1 MKMRGVL
8 CLPTAGFTSS
18 NEQTMALMR
27 FWSSIR
33 PAASD
38 VDEDAEE
45 IPAPSALVPAD
56 SVVGRSLVIVIAIMT
71 FLAALAANVAIL
83 VADAS
88 VEWRSDVAREA
99 TVQVRPVPG
108 RNVEADVK
116 DAAEAMR
123 RTPGV
128 REARIYAKSES
139 EALLTPWL
147 GEGLDLSEL
156 PTPRMIVLKLD
167 AENRTDL
174 DKLRLELERAVPNAV
189 LDDHHVFIERL
200 GDMARAAV
208 AIAALIFVLIL
219 AAMAVA
225 VASATRAAVATNR
238 EIVEVLHIVGAADSF
253 IAREFQHRFMALGL
267 RGALIGGGG
276 AIAFFAL
283 AQFVAQRWRAT
294 GGGDQMEAMFGDFTI
309 GPSGFV
315 VIFLL
320 AGGVAALTGYLS
332 QFIVLRHLQRLG

>member
-1 MKMRGVL
+1 MMKRVGS
-8 CLPTAGFTSS
+8 CSPTEGSTFS
-18 NEQTMALMR
+18 NERTTAVMR
-27 FWSSIR
+27 FWSSTR
-33 PAASD
+33 LAASD
-38 VDEDAEE
+38 VDEDAEDM
-45 IPAPSALVPAD
+45 PAQSALVPAD
-56 SVVGRSLVIVIAIMT
+56 SVAGRSLVIVIAIMT

-99 TVQVRPVPG
+99 TVQVRPVAG
-108 RNVEADVK
+108 RDIEADLK
-116 DAAEAMR
+116 EAAEAMR
-123 RTPGV
+123 RQPGV
-128 REARIYAKSES
+128 REARVYAKSES

-167 AENRTDL
+167 TQNRADL
-174 DKLRLELERAVPNAV
+174 DRLRMELERVVPSAV

-208 AIAALIFVLIL
+208 ASAALIFVLIL

-253 IAREFQHRFMALGL
+253 IAREFQRRFMALGL

-276 AIAFFAL
+276 AIAFFAV
-283 AQFVAQRWRAT
+283 AQFIAQRWRAT

-309 GPSGFV
+309 GPGGFV
-315 VIFLL
+315 VIVLL